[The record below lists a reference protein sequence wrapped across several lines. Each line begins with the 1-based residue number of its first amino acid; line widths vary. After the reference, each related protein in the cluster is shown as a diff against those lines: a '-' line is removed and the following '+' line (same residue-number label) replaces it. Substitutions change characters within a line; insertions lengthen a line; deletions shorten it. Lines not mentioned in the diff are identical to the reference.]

1 MSSAK
6 TRHRPLNSKQLQ
18 KATNETF
25 RTPVAY
31 WEQLFESFPFLAKG
45 SILDP
50 SAGDG
55 RMHMCLPKNSRHMII
70 DIKKRER
77 INWKKHRLHKK
88 VPLERQII
96 GNFLE
101 IKPRK
106 HKFNAVISNPPF
118 SIARDFVDHGLKF
131 VDTGGYIVMLHRIG
145 WIGTIDRSYWLNES
159 CLKYMIVIT
168 KRPVWEIDGRDN
180 NRADNIDYAFYVFK
194 KGYNR
199 GARIKWLFFDD

>member
-1 MSSAK
+1 
-6 TRHRPLNSKQLQ
+6 
-18 KATNETF
+18 
-25 RTPVAY
+25 
-31 WEQLFESFPFLAKG
+31 
-45 SILDP
+45 
-50 SAGDG
+50 
-55 RMHMCLPKNSRHMII
+55 MII

-77 INWKKHRLHKK
+77 INWKKRRLHKR

-106 HKFNAVISNPPF
+106 YKFNAVISNPPF
-118 SIARDFVDHGLKF
+118 SIARDFVDHSLKF